1 MPASLYTLN
10 LILGYL
16 FVAVKMWA
24 FVDAITQKKE
34 VFAAVGRQSKLFWSA
49 LLGISVFSQFLSVW
63 TGGSNYGL
71 LQLVGLILS
80 IVYLVDQRPKMN
92 EIRGK

>member
-1 MPASLYTLN
+1 MSVSFETLN
-10 LILGYL
+10 VVMDYL
-16 FVAVKMWA
+16 FVAIKMWA
-24 FVDAITQKKE
+24 FVDAVTQKKE
-34 VFAAVGRQSKLFWSA
+34 VFVAVGKQSKLFWSS
-49 LLGISVFSQFLSVW
+49 LLGISVLSQFISVW

-71 LQLVGLILS
+71 LQIVGLILS

>member
-1 MPASLYTLN
+1 MSVSFETLN
-10 LILGYL
+10 VVMGYL
-16 FVAVKMWA
+16 FVAIKMWA
-24 FVDAITQKKE
+24 FVDAVTQKKE
-34 VFAAVGRQSKLFWSA
+34 VFAAVGKQSKLFWSS
-49 LLGISVFSQFLSVW
+49 LLGISVLSQFISVW

-71 LQLVGLILS
+71 LQIVGLILS

>member
-1 MPASLYTLN
+1 MSVSFETLN
-10 LILGYL
+10 VVMGYL
-16 FVAVKMWA
+16 FVAIKMWA
-24 FVDAITQKKE
+24 FVDAVTQKKE
-34 VFAAVGRQSKLFWSA
+34 VFAAVGKQSKLFWSS
-49 LLGISVFSQFLSVW
+49 LLGISVFSQFISVW

-71 LQLVGLILS
+71 LQIVGLILS

>member
-10 LILGYL
+10 LVLGYI

-24 FVDAITQKKE
+24 FVDA
-34 VFAAVGRQSKLFWSA
+34 SA
-49 LLGISVFSQFLSVW
+49 LLGISVLSQFISVW
-63 TGGSNYGL
+63 TQGSNYGI

>member
-10 LILGYL
+10 LVLGYI

-24 FVDAITQKKE
+24 FVDAVTQKKE

-49 LLGISVFSQFLSVW
+49 LLGISVLSQFISVW
-63 TGGSNYGL
+63 SQGSNYGI